1 MRKAEE
7 FLRYALGR
15 VSEMQI
21 RGASRWMVYLF
32 AGMLLLCVLCFL
44 LGWLFLWQKTGE
56 PALSEMTR
64 FIGEITS
71 ASFIAAIGFFGKAL
85 VDRDEDGIPDE
96 FEKK

>member
-1 MRKAEE
+1 MKKAEE
-7 FLRYALGR
+7 ILRYALGR
-15 VSEMQI
+15 VGDLQI
-21 RGASRWMVYLF
+21 KGASRMMVYAF
-32 AGMLLLCVLCFL
+32 AGMLLLCVLLFV

-56 PALSEMTR
+56 PNLSEMTK
-64 FIGEITS
+64 FIGEVTS